1 MSSVMPFVFNEVEL
15 CVVTINEKPWTCVRE
30 VYRTLEYGKATK
42 AADIVKH
49 LCSRENYAHKWQL
62 TEFISKKNFMDWPKD
77 SRKNSYYINEESMYK
92 LVFGSQQPKAKNFR
106 KHCCNVI
113 FPQI

>member
-1 MSSVMPFVFNEVEL
+1 MPFVFNEVEL

-49 LCSRENYAHKWQL
+49 LCSRENYAQQKCQDTITHLK
-62 TEFISKKNFMDWPKD
+62 TRHVPHARNPGKD
-77 SRKNSYYINEESMYK
+77 NIIII
-92 LVFGSQQPKAKNFR
+92 VR
-106 KHCCNVI
+106 KHTAPANDKFNDLPYYLRGYNDVKGTLS
-113 FPQI
+113 